1 MQQLAALWSALQGKK
16 TYLLSA
22 LAALWPLLAP
32 LLGQSGTFDLQ
43 SVLIALA
50 IAALRAGIASSSPV
64 AAGVLALLPKLQPL
78 LKELE
83 ARGPAAEKFLEQ
95 LLAAAKDL
103 PQPAAP
109 DTIPFDPNALRPG
122 GGTLLRSLLLFA
134 FLCLPISGH
143 CASPKAVIKGPRT
156 AVPGEFL
163 RYDFG
168 SSTGMKG
175 FRLEIDPKNDRYEQV
190 RLLKA
195 EQAAEV
201 ASFKGVYK
209 LTLTVWDEQDDS
221 DVAEWIVAIADP
233 DPDPVPGP
241 TPPDPAPQPAP
252 TPAPQPTPGPAPPTP
267 VPEPVLPDGK
277 FGVLKATRD
286 AARAVQSA
294 AKAKELQ
301 CLIDGCVTVKAQIAA
316 GTLKSPQAIVVGV
329 GGVLA
334 SCVSPAW
341 DAARNALADKVEEL
355 FKAGQLKT
363 VDDCRGLVD
372 ELQSGLEAAR

>member
-50 IAALRAGIASSSPV
+50 IAALRAGIASSNPV

-83 ARGPAAEKFLEQ
+83 ARGPEAEKFLEQ

-103 PQPAAP
+103 PQPPAP

-122 GGTLLRSLLLFA
+122 GGTPLRSLLLFV
-134 FLCLPISGH
+134 FLCLPLSGH

-175 FRLEIDPKNDRYEQV
+175 FRLEIDPKNDQYEQV

-195 EQAAEV
+195 EKAAEV

-233 DPDPVPGP
+233 GPDPAPSP

-252 TPAPQPTPGPAPPTP
+252 TPTPGPTPAP

-286 AARAVQSA
+286 AARAVQST